1 MLYLFRKLY
10 RYAFTLIFLCTL
22 SRAEIVKSEAVI
34 LKNQEKKVLD
44 FSYLDSNRELEDY
57 IVDIGDNL
65 FLNFFPAVEL
75 SGFYAVNDEGEI
87 YLPRLGKTNVRGL
100 TTSDLEKFLEEK
112 FSKFLIS
119 PDITVNIAIF
129 RDVNV
134 MVSGEVRYPGL
145 YKFAP
150 YKSASIDNFK
160 TSLFSLTRVPKSDGL
175 EVTLPNL
182 SETRIKNVPITQNKL
197 SNEFSTKNEEG
208 NLTTISDVIR
218 KSGGITSFSDLE
230 RIEIQR
236 DIPISKG
243 GGKKI
248 AVINLNKFIE
258 NSDTTNDI
266 RLFDG
271 DHIFIPTLKNPK
283 ESQVPKSVLTGLS
296 PRFIRVNVS
305 GRVNNSGSFMLPL
318 EGTLSDA
325 LDITGPIK
333 PLSGKV
339 ILIRYNKDGTILKKK
354 ISYSSNAPRGSR
366 KNPFVKEGDLITV
379 TQSILGKTTAV
390 LGEVTAPFL
399 GIYTIKEL
407 YEDFNE

>member
-1 MLYLFRKLY
+1 MFFLFRKLSG
-10 RYAFTLIFLCTL
+10 YALTLSFLCTL
-22 SRAEIVKSEAVI
+22 LKAEIVKSEAVV
-34 LKNQEKKVLD
+34 LKDEEKTV
-44 FSYLDSNRELEDY
+44 FNSSYLDSNNELGDY
-57 IVDIGDNL
+57 IVDRGDNL
-65 FLNFFPAVEL
+65 FVKFFPAEEL
-75 SGFYAVNDEGEI
+75 SGFYSVNDEGEI
-87 YLPRLGKTNVRGL
+87 YLPRLGETNVRGL

-119 PDITVNIAIF
+119 PDINVKIAIF
-129 RDVNV
+129 RDVNI

-145 YKFAP
+145 YKFPP
-150 YKSASIDNFK
+150 YKSASIDNFIKGLAFLNK
-160 TSLFSLTRVPKSDGL
+160 TKDSQIPT
-175 EVTLPNL
+175 
-182 SETRIKNVPITQNKL
+182 ITKQNILMNQNKL
-197 SNEFSTKNEEG
+197 TNEFSTKNEEG

-230 RIEIQR
+230 RIKIIR

-248 AVINLNKFIE
+248 AVINLNTFIE

-271 DHIFIPTLKNPK
+271 DRIFIPTLSDPI

-296 PRFIRVNVS
+296 PRFIKVNVG
-305 GRVNNSGSFMLPL
+305 GRVSNSGSFMLPL

-339 ILIRYNKDGTILKKK
+339 ILIRYNRNGTISKKK
-354 ISYSSNAPRGSR
+354 ISYSSNAPRGSKR
-366 KNPFVKEGDLITV
+366 NPFIKEGDLITV
-379 TQSILGKTTAV
+379 TQSVLGKTTAV

>member
-1 MLYLFRKLY
+1 M
-10 RYAFTLIFLCTL
+10 CTL

-34 LKNQEKKVLD
+34 LKNEEKKVLD

-65 FLNFFPAVEL
+65 FLNFFPASEL

-87 YLPRLGKTNVRGL
+87 YLPRLGRTNVRGL

-112 FSKFLIS
+112 YSKFLIS
-119 PDITVNIAIF
+119 PDIIVNIAIF
-129 RDVNV
+129 RDVNI
-134 MVSGEVRYPGL
+134 MISGEVRYPGL

-150 YKSASIDNFK
+150 YKSASIDNFR
-160 TSLFSLTRVPKSDGL
+160 TSLFSLTPVPKSDELALPGL
-175 EVTLPNL
+175 P
-182 SETRIKNVPITQNKL
+182 ETTINNVPITQNKL

-230 RIEIQR
+230 RIEILR

-305 GRVNNSGSFMLPL
+305 GRVNNSGSFLLPL

-390 LGEVTAPFL
+390 LSEVTAPFL

>member
-1 MLYLFRKLY
+1 MFFLFRKFSG
-10 RYAFTLIFLCTL
+10 YAFTLIFLCTL
-22 SRAEIVKSEAVI
+22 SRAEIVKSEASI
-34 LKNQEKKVLD
+34 LKNEEKKLLD
-44 FSYLDSNRELEDY
+44 SSYLDSNNELEDY
-57 IVDIGDNL
+57 IIDKGDNL
-65 FLNFFPAVEL
+65 FLRFFPAVEL
-75 SGFYAVNDEGEI
+75 SDFYSVNDEGEI
-87 YLPRLGKTNVRGL
+87 YLPRLGKTYVKGL

-112 FSKFLIS
+112 YSKFLIS
-119 PDITVNIAIF
+119 PDINVNIAIF

-145 YKFAP
+145 YKFSP
-150 YKSASIDNFK
+150 YKSASIDNFIRSLSSI
-160 TSLFSLTRVPKSDGL
+160 TSVPSGRNKNP
-175 EVTLPNL
+175 LPEL
-182 SETRIKNVPITQNKL
+182 AEETIKILPTTQNKL
-197 SNEFSTKNEEG
+197 SDEFSTKSEEG
-208 NLTTISDVIR
+208 NLTTITDVIR
-218 KSGGITSFSDLE
+218 KSGGITSFSDLG
-230 RIEIQR
+230 RIEILR
-236 DIPISKG
+236 EIPLSKG

-248 AVINLNKFIE
+248 AVINLNNFIE
-258 NSDTTNDI
+258 NSDVTNDI

-296 PRFIRVNVS
+296 PRFIKVKVS
-305 GRVNNSGSFMLPL
+305 GRVNNEGSFMLPL

-339 ILIRYNKDGTILKKK
+339 ILIRYNKDGTISKKK

-366 KNPFVKEGDLITV
+366 RNPFVKEGDLITV